1 MMLIDSVKKIL
12 LSGDFI
18 HICINNDERHFTSC
32 FSKMEF
38 LTAYKYLNKFLS
50 DMNIQSFYVST
61 PSALY
66 RGKDT
71 EFKEY
76 VENKS
81 IMFRTHSINEI
92 EASLLSEYKSFKKA
106 EGKWIKSMAIS
117 VFDSSNTEEMEN
129 FGNRKNIVFTGFN
142 TELEILLNCMVAADN
157 GFVPIVISDCVSSQS
172 ERTHF
177 NSLECISK
185 IAYVIDSRD
194 IESMTGVRI

>member
-12 LSGDFI
+12 LSGNFI
-18 HICINNDERHFTSC
+18 HICLNNDERHFTSC

-38 LTAYKYLNKFLS
+38 LTAYKYFNKFLN
-50 DMNIQSFYVST
+50 DMKIQNFYVST

-66 RGKDT
+66 RGKDA

-92 EASLLSEYKSFKKA
+92 EASLLAEYKGFKKA
-106 EGKWIKSMAIS
+106 EGKWIKSMSIS

-129 FGNRKNIVFTGFN
+129 FGNKRNIVFTGFN
-142 TELEILLNCMVAADN
+142 TELEILLNCMAAADN
-157 GFVPIVISDCVSSQS
+157 GFVPIVISDCISSQS

>member
-18 HICINNDERHFTSC
+18 HICLNNDERHFTSC

-38 LTAYKYLNKFLS
+38 LTAYKYFNKFLN
-50 DMNIQSFYVST
+50 DMKIQNFYVST

-66 RGKDT
+66 RGKDA

-92 EASLLSEYKSFKKA
+92 EASLLAEYKGFKKA
-106 EGKWIKSMAIS
+106 EGKWIKSMSIS

-129 FGNRKNIVFTGFN
+129 FGNKRNIVFTGFN
-142 TELEILLNCMVAADN
+142 TELEIMLNCMAAADN
-157 GFVPIVISDCVSSQS
+157 GFVPIVISDCISSQS